1 MIYDFKNYKNSFS
14 KFKDFKTPTSVFGSP
29 NMPGVAEL
37 DFVEIA
43 CYAFVVYSVWVF
55 MTLGARTVK
64 KLGTKLTELCK
75 TEVCIADLPDDIGLF
90 PGHTS

>member
-1 MIYDFKNYKNSFS
+1 
-14 KFKDFKTPTSVFGSP
+14 
-29 NMPGVAEL
+29 MPGVAEL

-43 CYAFVVYSVWVF
+43 CYAFVAYSVWVF

-64 KLGTKLTELCK
+64 KLGKKLTELCK